1 MDVDERAFVG
11 VYNSAFKSGYM
22 IAPALAMVLLHFTG
36 FDGNLVQ
43 QTQQTQELMK
53 LFMVLGIFFTFFAA
67 IVCSYFIKLSRAD
80 IDDVRKRLD
89 ARVMV

>member
-1 MDVDERAFVG
+1 M
-11 VYNSAFKSGYM
+11 
-22 IAPALAMVLLHFTG
+22 
-36 FDGNLVQ
+36 Q
-43 QTQQTQELMK
+43 
-53 LFMVLGIFFTFFAA
+53 LFMVLGTFFTFFAA